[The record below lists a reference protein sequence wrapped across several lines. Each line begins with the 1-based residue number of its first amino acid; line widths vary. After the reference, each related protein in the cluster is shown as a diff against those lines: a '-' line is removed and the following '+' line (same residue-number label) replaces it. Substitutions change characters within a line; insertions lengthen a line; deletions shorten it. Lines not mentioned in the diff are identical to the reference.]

1 MSGLKD
7 AMAAL
12 KSVLIMQTQIE
23 HMDKA
28 IENVANDMG
37 KMRQVMNNMDKRLV
51 RIETM
56 VEMST
61 GRARGNPALPDK

>member
-1 MSGLKD
+1 MSSLKD

-12 KSVLIMQTQIE
+12 KSVLVMQAQIE

-28 IENVANDMG
+28 ITKIADDTSKLRHITNDI
-37 KMRQVMNNMDKRLV
+37 DKRLV

-56 VEMST
+56 VEMSA
-61 GRARGNPALPDK
+61 GRGAAPPSLPDR